1 MLHQIPGFRLSGEKK
16 DTLTG
21 NGQMDRSRPSEVRLQ
36 CALDMFR
43 IKLVSSIICTQN
55 RVSDDYEYPSHCV
68 IPNVGVTKTILQN
81 DLSMDSLVHAN
92 AARAM

>member
-1 MLHQIPGFRLSGEKK
+1 M
-16 DTLTG
+16 TG
-21 NGQMDRSRPSEVRLQ
+21 DGQTDRSRPSEVRLQ

-43 IKLVSSIICTQN
+43 IKLISSIFCTQN
-55 RVSDDYEYPSHCV
+55 RVSDDYDYPSHCV